1 MAEKTV
7 PQYNSHISFS
17 AGKIALQSYFRKRE
31 MGERRWM
38 GRKVE
43 GEREGAGNSTI

>member
-1 MAEKTV
+1 MAEKTA
-7 PQYNSHISFS
+7 PQFNSHISFS
-17 AGKIALQSYFRKRE
+17 AGKIALQSYFRKRG
-31 MGERRWM
+31 MGRGWM